1 MLESF
6 GLMHTSVPLLLDA
19 GRKQR
24 CVFKGPTVCFLGVS
38 ICIYVCV
45 CVCLSVSQQS
55 FCLIQAVYTDWNH
68 YYQLQLGTTHH
79 NIPHNN
85 YCY

>member
-45 CVCLSVSQQS
+45 CVSQCRS
-55 FCLIQAVYTDWNH
+55 RAFVCSRLYT
-68 YYQLQLGTTHH
+68 QTGTIT
-79 NIPHNN
+79 IN
-85 YCY
+85 YN